1 MRTFALKDNQVP
13 KSRVPS
19 PSSSR
24 VSPAGQSR
32 SKRPIFSLQRFV
44 GHEGVRQLPS
54 HQTVKAQEGSTAIS
68 PLSARP
74 DPARIQAH
82 PDACSHLQ
90 AKLKVNTPG
99 DRYEQEADRIAGE
112 VMAMPGRALWREGS
126 SRHED
131 CPTCPAEQAGQLSP
145 PIATVGNGTDG
156 ASETFAPLTA
166 PGVLRGP
173 GQPLNGLA
181 RRFFEPRFG
190 RDLSQV
196 RVHTDPLAAEASR
209 ALNARAFTVGRHVFF
224 GAGEYGPEN
233 SGGQRLI
240 AHELAHTLQQAHSA
254 VQIQRSNGS
263 PGVSHFSVYNPGDFH
278 WPLLSANRQPE
289 MQAYSAGS
297 IIRGTRYNDYDG
309 WTPAAASFHFE
320 LEEAGARVDVRA
332 GAEVGGVQRS
342 TGAGTYVKDAWVEA
356 TATPGS
362 AFIDAEVGWSRPFR
376 WVRARWDFQVHD
388 AAAVE
393 LPVEIRVQHAG
404 RTTIAQRIIR
414 FFGDGSTEMDFSRT
428 PTTR

>member
-19 PSSSR
+19 PARSR

-32 SKRPIFSLQRFV
+32 SKRSIFSLQRFV
-44 GHEGVRQLPS
+44 GHEGIWQLPR
-54 HQTVKAQEGSTAIS
+54 HQAQTDDGSTAIS
-68 PLSARP
+68 PLSARLNS
-74 DPARIQAH
+74 ARMPAH
-82 PDACSHLQ
+82 PNAVGHLRP
-90 AKLKVNTPG
+90 KLKVNTPG

-112 VMAMPGRALWREGS
+112 VMGMPGRALWREGS
-126 SRHED
+126 SRGGD
-131 CPTCPAEQAGQLSP
+131 CPTCPAEEAGQLSP
-145 PIATVGNGTDG
+145 PIAAVENGTGG

-173 GQPLNGLA
+173 GQPLSGPA

-196 RVHTDPLAAEASR
+196 RVHTDPTAAEASR
-209 ALNARAFTVGRHVFF
+209 VLNARAFAVGRHVFF
-224 GAGEYGPEN
+224 GAGEYRPEN
-233 SGGQRLI
+233 SGGRRLI
-240 AHELAHTLQQAHSA
+240 AHELAHTLQQAQHA

-263 PGVSHFSVYNPGDFH
+263 PGVSHFSVYNPGDLH

-320 LEEAGARVDVRA
+320 VEDAGARVDVRA
-332 GAEVGGVQRS
+332 GAEVAGVQRS

-404 RTTIAQRIIR
+404 MTTIAQRLIS
-414 FFGDGSTEMDFSRT
+414 FFGDGSTEMDFTRT